1 MRSRL
6 VLILLLVASTGRAA
20 TYLVGTDREMIR
32 SASAIVV
39 VTAGE
44 SISVRSPR
52 GTIETATHI
61 RVDEAISGPLN
72 TGDGFD
78 IFELGGFVG
87 DIGLAVS
94 GSPRFAQG
102 ERGLLLL
109 EKNADDEW
117 TTKAMGLGRF
127 TFTSDVAGRQ
137 LLVRDE
143 GEIFGWNIDGTPH
156 AEQRRAAE
164 PFLQFVRETARG
176 GDPAVDYLV
185 PRTRL
190 IVRAEAI
197 QTNAAAASTYCI
209 QQNGMAI
216 RWNVFPAPIV
226 FSTVGTQP
234 GATNGGL
241 TAAGRG
247 IAVWTNDSGSNI
259 NYQLGGTRASSGGL
273 QNSDGAESILFND
286 PNGEIS
292 GSFNGTNGAV
302 LAIGGAW
309 FGNATHTFNGETF
322 LTIQEADLVVQN
334 GINTGG
340 GGPGL
345 TGNGFDHVLAHE
357 LGHTLGFR
365 HSDDLVPGGTSTTAA
380 LMDSSV
386 DFNNDRTGAALQAWD
401 QEAASAVYGTTG
413 GPPPCNPPVIATQ
426 PQSSDFH
433 NVPVALSVTVSG
445 TASFSYQWFVGT
457 RGDTRQP
464 AANGTGP
471 VLTVSPAQTTS
482 YWVRVTGQ
490 CSPTA
495 DSDTATITV
504 NGCPGVN
511 ISSISSSTSII
522 QGRSETL
529 SAFATS
535 GSHGVTYQWFAG
547 AIGDTSRPAGSGPSV
562 TVTPP
567 ATQSY
572 WLQVSNDCNAVATSD
587 LVTITVTPCNTPQVV
602 IQPSN
607 ADVVSGFGATIS
619 ATLTG
624 TQPMLFQW
632 YQGSFP
638 DTTHPVPNATTA
650 SFTTDPLFA
659 GASFWLQANNP
670 CGSASTNA
678 AVIRVV
684 ATCTGPV
691 IITQPQNQTV
701 ASGSSAIVTVTASGP
716 SLTYA
721 WYQGQ
726 VFDFTHPV
734 GGSAPSLAT
743 PAITAPTQFWVRIT
757 NPCGDVRS
765 VAATVSPATGRR
777 RSVRR

>member
-1 MRSRL
+1 MTGIMRFRL
-6 VLILLLVASTGRAA
+6 VLMLLLVASAGRAA

-32 SASAIVV
+32 SANAIVV

-44 SISVRSPR
+44 SLSVRSLR
-52 GTIETATHI
+52 GTIETATHM
-61 RVDEAISGPLN
+61 RVEEAIAGPLN
-72 TGDGFD
+72 TGDEFD

-94 GSPRFAQG
+94 GSPRFAPG

-117 TTKAMGLGRF
+117 TTKAMALGRF
-127 TFTSDVAGRQ
+127 TFTSDIAGRQ

-143 GEIFGWNIDGTPH
+143 AEIFGWNIDGTPH

-164 PFLQFVRETARG
+164 PFLRFVRETARG

-209 QQNGMAI
+209 QENGKPI
-216 RWNVFPAPIV
+216 RWIVFPATVV
-226 FSTVGTQP
+226 FATVGTQP
-234 GATNGGL
+234 GGTGGGL

-259 NYQLGGTRASSGGL
+259 NYQLGGARTSSGGL
-273 QNSDGAESILFND
+273 QSSDGAESILFND
-286 PNGEIS
+286 PNNEIP
-292 GSFNGTNGAV
+292 GAFNGTNGSV

-322 LTIQEADLVVQN
+322 FTIQEADLVVQD
-334 GINTGG
+334 GIFGA
-340 GGPGL
+340 GL
-345 TGNGFDHVLAHE
+345 NGNGFDHVLAHE

-365 HSDDLVPGGTSTTAA
+365 HSDDPPAGGTSTSNA
-380 LMDSSV
+380 LMSSSV
-386 DFNNDRTGAALQAWD
+386 NFNADPTGAALQAWD

-433 NVPVALSVTVSG
+433 NVPVALSVTVAG
-445 TASFSYQWFVGT
+445 TAPFSDQWFVGT

-490 CSPTA
+490 CSPAA

-511 ISSISSSTSII
+511 ISSTSSSTSII

-572 WLQVSNDCNAVATSD
+572 WLQVSNDCNAVATSG

-619 ATLTG
+619 ATVMG

-650 SFTTDPLFA
+650 SFTTDPLFV

-678 AVIRVV
+678 AVVRVV
-684 ATCTGPV
+684 ATCTAPV
-691 IITQPQNQTV
+691 IITQPQNETV
-701 ASGSSAIVTVTASGP
+701 VSGSSAIVTVTASGP

-743 PAITAPTQFWVRIT
+743 PAITAPTEFWVRIT
-757 NPCGDVRS
+757 NPCGIVSS